1 MRDRGVSVIIG
12 SEGDDPP
19 PPPAVPM
26 GFSRREIRVLG
37 SLELW
42 EGTRVQVGVTEL
54 PVAKAFAE

>member
-1 MRDRGVSVIIG
+1 MSVIIG